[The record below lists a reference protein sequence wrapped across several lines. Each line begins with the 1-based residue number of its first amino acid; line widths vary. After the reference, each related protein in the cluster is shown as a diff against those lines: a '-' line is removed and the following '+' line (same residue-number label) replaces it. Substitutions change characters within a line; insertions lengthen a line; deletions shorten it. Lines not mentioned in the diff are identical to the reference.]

1 MSPLLL
7 TALLL
12 AAAPSPQRAQ
22 QLAKSKSWEDLYLA
36 YSAADPNGYSE
47 ADRKAIA
54 APLLKGCEALVG
66 NDAVMAYSLGE
77 RSVAFEQSPGG
88 LRCLARAA
96 LATDQRSAAEEA
108 LRKGLELFS
117 QEGAFGLEL
126 GRMLVEDADGPAAIA
141 ALEKVPPRSP
151 QATEA
156 KKLLQQARN
165 LSTEQSKARA
175 EAEKLERRMNNAKTK
190 PATAHDEGD
199 TRPSGLSYESG
210 VSADGMRIRSNRR
223 FMIKYFNNDRDFG
236 QRAEYEGKVVAA
248 LEEAYEHTLRVL
260 GQAREGTVD
269 VILYTREEFK
279 THQGASM
286 AKAAAGLYSDGAM
299 RINNSAEL
307 TEQTKSTLVHEYV
320 HAAMDEICAGGGQ
333 LPTWLSEGVAE
344 YVAWR
349 YLGHEGPP
357 PTLANALRT
366 AARGNRLP
374 SLANLSQGMLI
385 QTSNPGLAYAT
396 SAAAVWQLMRW
407 GGSPRLLALVR
418 AVSQG
423 TPFDKALEA
432 HYDIDVARL
441 DSEVKAALSQR

>member
-7 TALLL
+7 TLLL
-12 AAAPSPQRAQ
+12 TAAPPPERAQ
-22 QLAKSKSWEDLYLA
+22 QLAKSKAWEDLYLA

-54 APLLKGCEALVG
+54 GPLLKGCEALAG
-66 NDAVMAYSLGE
+66 SDAVMAYSLGE
-77 RSVAFEQSPGG
+77 RSVAFEETAGG
-88 LRCLARAA
+88 LRCLARTA
-96 LATDQRSAAEEA
+96 LSTDQRSAAEDA
-108 LRKGLELFS
+108 LRKGLERFP
-117 QEGAFGLEL
+117 QDGAFGLEL
-126 GRMLVEDADGPAAIA
+126 GRMQLEDSDGPAAIA

-151 QATEA
+151 QAGEA
-156 KKLLQQARN
+156 KRLLQQARN
-165 LSTEQSKARA
+165 LSAEQSKARA
-175 EAEKLERRMNNAKTK
+175 EAEKLERRVNSGKTK
-190 PATAHDEGD
+190 PATAQGEGD
-199 TRPSGLSYESG
+199 TRPASLSYESG
-210 VSADGMRIRSNRR
+210 VSADGMRVRANKR
-223 FMIKYFNNDRDFG
+223 FVIKYFNNDRDFG

-248 LEEAYEHTLRVL
+248 LEEAYEHTRRIL
-260 GQAREGTVD
+260 GEARESSVD

-307 TEQTKSTLVHEYV
+307 TEQTRSTLVHEYV

-333 LPTWLSEGVAE
+333 LPTWLSEGIAE

-349 YLGHEGPP
+349 YLGHDGPP
-357 PTLANALRT
+357 PTVGNALRT

-374 SLANLSQGMLI
+374 SLTNLSQGMLI
-385 QTSNPGLAYAT
+385 QTQNPGMAYAT
-396 SAAAVWQLMRW
+396 SAAAIWQLMRW
-407 GGSPRLLALVR
+407 GGAPRLLALVR
-418 AVSQG
+418 EVSQG

-432 HYDIDVARL
+432 HYDMDVARL